1 MIGHELGH
9 YRILEKLGEGGM
21 GEVYLA
27 EDTELD
33 RQVALKLL
41 RPEMADAPERLERF
55 RCEAKAAAALN
66 HPSIVT
72 IYSIEEAD
80 GQPFLTMELVD
91 GKTLD
96 HHIPEGGITKDRF
109 LNLAVPLADA
119 LGIAHTKGIVHR
131 DLKPA
136 NIMVTDEGQVK
147 ILDFG
152 LAKLRGTT
160 SVEADSELETLGFSQ
175 EGLLMGTV
183 PYMSPEQVQ
192 GKEVD
197 YRSDIFSLGVVLYE
211 MATGKRPFE
220 GENSARLI
228 SSILRDEPRP
238 VAEINHEAS
247 HRLSRAIRRCIEKDA
262 ERRFQSAID
271 LRNELEELSGD
282 ETPHAPSLA
291 VLPFA
296 DMSPNKDQDY
306 FCEGI
311 AEELINAFAKI
322 EGLRVASR
330 VSSFRFAGLTVE
342 LGEIGRMLNVD
353 TVLDGSVRKSGNKL
367 RITAELVNPADGYS
381 LWTGRWDREISDVF
395 AIQDEIADHI
405 VRALEV
411 RLAPRERRAIR
422 MVSTADPQAYD
433 YYLHGRKFYYQYRRQ
448 GAEFA
453 LQMFSRAIDIDPQYA
468 LAWAGMSDC
477 HVYLCANAGHNE
489 EDLRRADVASRNAIE
504 LDPELAEAQASRG
517 ATLSLLGRHPEAEA
531 AFEAAIRLN
540 SRLFE
545 AHYFFA
551 RDCFA
556 QGHFEKA
563 IGLYERAS
571 ELRPDDY
578 LSPLLMAQIYDDL
591 GCKEDATA
599 CRRRGIG
606 RAEEHLKL
614 HPDDIRAVY
623 MGGNG
628 LVALGDHERGLEWAR
643 KALEM
648 EPEEGMVLYNVAC
661 IFSLA
666 GRLEDAIDCLEKST
680 GAGLVFLDWIR
691 HDSNLDP
698 LRDNLRFQKLIER
711 LEEIQ
716 VPCS

>member
-1 MIGHELGH
+1 MVGQTLGR

-21 GEVYLA
+21 GEVYRA

-72 IYSIEEAD
+72 IHSIEEAD

-96 HHIPEGGITKDRF
+96 HHIPEGGITEDRF

-119 LGIAHTKGIVHR
+119 LGIAHAKGIVHR

-152 LAKLRGTT
+152 LAKLRATT
-160 SVEADSELETLGFSQ
+160 TVEGESELDTLRFSQ

-192 GKEVD
+192 GKEAD
-197 YRSDIFSLGVVLYE
+197 NRSDIFSLGVVLYE
-211 MATGKRPFE
+211 MATGQRPFE
-220 GENSARLI
+220 GENSATLI

-238 VAEINHEAS
+238 VTEINHEAS
-247 HRLSRAIRRCIEKDA
+247 HRLSRVIRRCIEKDA

-271 LRNELEELSGD
+271 LRNELEELSSD
-282 ETPHAPSLA
+282 ETPYAPSLA

-330 VSSFRFAGLTVE
+330 ISSFRFAGPIVD
-342 LGEIGRMLNVD
+342 LGEIGRLLNVD

-367 RITAELVNPADGYS
+367 RITAELVNPATGFS
-381 LWTGRWDREISDVF
+381 LWTGNWDREISDVF
-395 AIQDEIADHI
+395 AIQLEIADYI
-405 VRALEV
+405 VRALKV
-411 RLAPRERRAIR
+411 RLTPGERRV
-422 MVSTADPQAYD
+422 METVSTADSQAYD
-433 YYLHGRKFYYQYRRQ
+433 YYLRGRKFYYQYRRQ
-448 GAEFA
+448 GVEFA
-453 LQMFSRAIDIDPQYA
+453 LQMFSRAIDIDPKYA
-468 LAWAGMSDC
+468 LAWAGLSDC
-477 HVYLCANAGHNE
+477 HVYLCANAGHSE

-517 ATLSLLGRHPEAEA
+517 VALSLLGRHPEAEA

-540 SRLFE
+540 PRLFE

-556 QGHFEKA
+556 QGQFEKA

-578 LSPLLMAQIYDDL
+578 QAPLLMAQVYDDL
-591 GCKEDATA
+591 GCKEDAAA

-623 MGGNG
+623 MGANG
-628 LVALGDHERGLEWAR
+628 LVALGEIERGLEWAR
-643 KALEM
+643 RALKM

-661 IFSLA
+661 VFSLA
-666 GRLEDAIDCLEKST
+666 GRLEDAIDCLDRST
-680 GAGLVFLDWIR
+680 SAGLVFLDWIR

-698 LRDNLRFQKLIER
+698 LRDNPRFHQLMEK

-716 VPCS
+716 VPRR